1 MIMLEIQPRTSQ
13 DKASRPFCGEAE
25 ADLPQFL
32 LQPRKLAFE
41 PSKYKASRRQS
52 KKTKAPLGD
61 GNMVAKGISYKAGL
75 PVKKQKP
82 R

>member
-61 GNMVAKGISYKAGL
+61 GKYLFAFTAISHI
-75 PVKKQKP
+75 VIVS